1 MTRILYRVSRTACP
15 TSDRPWIDAL
25 FAELDAVEP
34 ARARLV
40 WLLGALG
47 FIAGRRSRRLTTLL
61 SPAWLASLLAV
72 FAFTFLAFIEYEG
85 FLTEDDWYAALAAG
99 AAAIL
104 IAASVHNLRRRPP
117 EAWP

>member
-1 MTRILYRVSRTACP
+1 V
-15 TSDRPWIDAL
+15 
-25 FAELDAVEP
+25 
-34 ARARLV
+34 
-40 WLLGALG
+40 G
-47 FIAGRRSRRLTTLL
+47 FVAGRRLQRLATLL
-61 SPAWLASLLAV
+61 SPASLASLLA
-72 FAFTFLAFIEYEG
+72 ALTFGYLALIEYEG